1 MDIYKIKEEIRK
13 IKVEL
18 NIPTHLKNNKK
29 YIKKIFVKAE
39 KEIKKLLE
47 IINTFNQKDMIV
59 LKTKEELTNEYYYI
73 RNTLLFYFKKP
84 RTLRI
89 KNKKNKTK

>member
-1 MDIYKIKEEIRK
+1 MNIYEIKEEIRK
-13 IKVEL
+13 IKIEL

-39 KEIKKLLE
+39 KNIKQLLK
-47 IINTFNQKDMIV
+47 IINKLNQKDINV
-59 LKTKEELTNEYYYI
+59 IKKKEELTNEYYYV
-73 RNTLLFYFKKP
+73 RNTLLFYFTKS

-89 KNKKNKTK
+89 KNIKNKTR